1 MDGKKRSR
9 RDFIQNITITFLS
22 LLAVVLCVR
31 TQTYGS
37 GLSLSYFS
45 SLGSGTSAVVAQEES
60 VLSAPVRAAVSGS
73 YGRYGSITLTTA
85 SERFAPLGSLLSEAL
100 SSARFYT
107 DISEAALLEALDRPS
122 VYCDFLGSL
131 PLSVIGALMGGS
143 GDDSLSARCL
153 AVAAE
158 EDGSVALYLWD
169 DSGACLRCVTA
180 LSLQDLEDVI
190 GQYEQGNAVF
200 AFDMTESAS
209 AAAIRPLSLFLT
221 EPVLPVLEGKAG
233 TVSSGRLLSAMGFNP
248 HTQTRWTEAGGTEV
262 IVDGDRTLRLRSDG
276 SFSYQSGGS
285 SALSIASAGDTPTL
299 QEAAAGVSAM
309 LGKLMQGESCLY
321 LTSISRSGDT
331 VTLTYDYHHSGIPIR
346 FADGSCGAKV
356 TLSGN
361 AVSAVY
367 FTARQYTAA
376 DETALL
382 LPLRQAMAVAAQVP
396 DRELLICYAD
406 YGTERVEPQ
415 WLSE

>member
-22 LLAVVLCVR
+22 LLAVMLCVR

-60 VLSAPVRAAVSGS
+60 TLSAPVRAAVSGS

-85 SERFAPLGSLLSEAL
+85 SEKFAPLGTLLSEAL
-100 SSARFYT
+100 RTARFYT

-122 VYCDFLGSL
+122 VYCDFLNSL

-143 GDDSLSARCL
+143 GADSLSARCL

-169 DSGACLRCVTA
+169 DGACLRRATA

-221 EPVLPVLEGKAG
+221 DPVLPVLEGKAG
-233 TVSSGRLLSAMGFNP
+233 TVSSGHLLSAMGFNP
-248 HTQTRWTEAGGTEV
+248 HTQTRWTETGGTEV
-262 IVDGDRTLRLRSDG
+262 IVDCDRTLRLSPDG

-346 FADGSCGAKV
+346 FADRSCGAKV

-361 AVSAVY
+361 AVSAVS

-406 YGTERVEPQ
+406 SGTERVEPQ